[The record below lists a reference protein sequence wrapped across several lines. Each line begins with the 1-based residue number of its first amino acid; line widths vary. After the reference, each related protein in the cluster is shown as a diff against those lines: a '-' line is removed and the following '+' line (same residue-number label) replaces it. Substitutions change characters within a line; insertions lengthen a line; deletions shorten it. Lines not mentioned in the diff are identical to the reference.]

1 MSFSQ
6 LGLAPELTRAVER
19 AGYTTPTPIQEQAI
33 PVALKGGDVLGC
45 AQTGTGK
52 TATFALP
59 VLQRLGLQ
67 RGTAPRALILAPTR
81 ELALQIG
88 ESVRALGAF
97 LPLRSTVIFGGV
109 GYEPQ
114 DQALRRG
121 VDIVIATPGR
131 LLDHLQDRRTVRLD
145 GLEVVVFDEAD
156 RMLDMGFI
164 HDIKRIV
171 AALPRRRQ
179 TLMFSATMPPAIRA
193 LADELLVDPAEIT
206 AAPPATTVAEVAQ
219 ISHSVDHGR
228 KRALLVHLLGDAAV
242 ERTIVFTRTKHGANH
257 LADHLTRHGH
267 PATALHSNKSQSA
280 RVRALADFREGRA
293 RVLVATDLASR
304 GIDVPEVSHV
314 VNFDVPNTYEAY
326 VHRIGRTARAGASGC
341 AISLVSEPDH
351 DLWRDVQRAARAP
364 IAHRVVEGFEP
375 THAVESASD
384 RRSVH
389 SPRGFGRRPTR
400 WQPGPRNRPASSRRS
415 A

>member
-6 LGLAPELTRAVER
+6 LGLAPELERAVER
-19 AGYTTPTPIQEQAI
+19 AGYKTPTPIQEQAI

-52 TATFALP
+52 TAGFALP
-59 VLQRLGLQ
+59 LLQRLGHR
-67 RGTAPRALILAPTR
+67 RGISPRALILAPTR

-97 LPLRSTVIFGGV
+97 LPLRSVVIFGGV

-131 LLDHLQDRRTVRLD
+131 LLDHLQRKTVRFD
-145 GLEVVVFDEAD
+145 SLEVLVLDEAD

-164 HDIKRIV
+164 HDIKRLV
-171 AALPRRRQ
+171 AILPKKRQ
-179 TLMFSATMPPAIRA
+179 TMMFSATMPPAIRA
-193 LADELLVDPAEIT
+193 LADDLLVSPTMIAV
-206 AAPPATTVAEVAQ
+206 APPATTVTDVVQ
-219 ISHSVDHGR
+219 IGHPVDHHR
-228 KRALLVHLLGDAAV
+228 KRALLVHLLGDASMQ
-242 ERTIVFTRTKHGANH
+242 RTIVFTRTKHGANN
-257 LADHLTRHGH
+257 LAEHLTRHGH
-267 PATALHSNKSQSA
+267 SATALHSNKSQSA

-341 AISLVSEPDH
+341 AISLVSEADRG
-351 DLWRDVQRAARAP
+351 LWRDMQREARTPVAT
-364 IAHRVVEGFEP
+364 RVVEGFEP
-375 THAVESASD
+375 GQISES
-384 RRSVH
+384 V
-389 SPRGFGRRPTR
+389 
-400 WQPGPRNRPASSRRS
+400 SSRRPAQAPRGAWRPGRGGPGVRGS
-415 A
+415 RQPLRRPA